1 MRKLDRDS
9 GLAITGM
16 NPMLT
21 VKKPHHTVFLLA
33 AIIIA
38 ASATLAW
45 NARAQSPSSAASTT
59 ETSIAGDANAG
70 AELFDSVCEECHGA
84 AATAP
89 TLRGIIG
96 RPAAS
101 VASFDGYSEALKA
114 KKSLTWS
121 PANLNLF
128 LKSPKDFVPGTLMY
142 KTVADEKDRADIIA
156 YLASLPPPRK

>member
-1 MRKLDRDS
+1 MF
-9 GLAITGM
+9 
-16 NPMLT
+16 T
-21 VKKPHHTVFLLA
+21 VKQLHHAVFLLA
-33 AIIIA
+33 AIFIP
-38 ASATLAW
+38 ASAILAW
-45 NARAQSPSSAASTT
+45 NARAQSPARPASTSDT
-59 ETSIAGDANAG
+59 AISGDANAG

-101 VASFDGYSEALKA
+101 IESFDGYSEALKA
-114 KKSLTWS
+114 RKSLTWT

-142 KTVADEKDRADIIA
+142 KTVPDEKDRADIIA

>member
-1 MRKLDRDS
+1 MFTDKQ
-9 GLAITGM
+9 
-16 NPMLT
+16 
-21 VKKPHHTVFLLA
+21 HTVFLLA
-33 AIIIA
+33 AIFIA
-38 ASATLAW
+38 ASAVAW
-45 NARAQSPSSAASTT
+45 NARAQSPASTAST
-59 ETSIAGDANAG
+59 AETGLSGDANAG

-101 VASFDGYSEALKA
+101 IESFDGYSEALKA
-114 KKSLTWS
+114 KKSLNWT

-128 LKSPKDFVPGTLMY
+128 LKSPKGLVPGTLMY
-142 KTVADEKDRADIIA
+142 KTVPDEKDRADIIA

>member
-1 MRKLDRDS
+1 MF
-9 GLAITGM
+9 
-16 NPMLT
+16 T
-21 VKKPHHTVFLLA
+21 VKQPHHGVFLLA
-33 AIIIA
+33 AIFIPAYAI
-38 ASATLAW
+38 LAW
-45 NARAQSPSSAASTT
+45 NAGAQSAAGAPSAT
-59 ETSIAGDANAG
+59 ETAVSGDANAG

-101 VASFDGYSEALKA
+101 IESFDGYSEALKA
-114 KKSLTWS
+114 KKSLIWT

-128 LKSPKDFVPGTLMY
+128 LKSPKAFVPGTLMY
-142 KTVADEKDRADIIA
+142 KTVPDEKDRADIIA

>member
-1 MRKLDRDS
+1 MF
-9 GLAITGM
+9 
-16 NPMLT
+16 T
-21 VKKPHHTVFLLA
+21 VKKPHHAVYLFA
-33 AIIIA
+33 AALVA
-38 ASATLAW
+38 AGAIPAW
-45 NARAQSPSSAASTT
+45 NSRAQTPAGAASTT
-59 ETSIAGDANAG
+59 ATAISGDANAG

-101 VASFDGYSEALKA
+101 IESFEGYSDALKA
-114 KKSLTWS
+114 KKSLIWTA
-121 PANLNLF
+121 ANLNLF

-142 KTVADEKDRADIIA
+142 KTVPDEKDRADIIA

>member
-1 MRKLDRDS
+1 MF
-9 GLAITGM
+9 
-16 NPMLT
+16 T
-21 VKKPHHTVFLLA
+21 VKKLQQTVFLLA
-33 AIIIA
+33 AILIA
-38 ASATLAW
+38 AGAFLAW
-45 NARAQSPSSAASTT
+45 SARAQSPSKEASTT
-59 ETSIAGDANAG
+59 ETAISGDANAG

-101 VASFDGYSEALKA
+101 IESFDGYSEALKA
-114 KKSLTWS
+114 KKSLIWK

-142 KTVADEKDRADIIA
+142 KTVPDEKDRADIIA

>member
-1 MRKLDRDS
+1 MF
-9 GLAITGM
+9 TE
-16 NPMLT
+16 
-21 VKKPHHTVFLLA
+21 KPQHTVILPA
-33 AIIIA
+33 AILIA
-38 ASATLAW
+38 AGAILAW
-45 NARAQSPSSAASTT
+45 NARAQSPSGAPSAA
-59 ETSIAGDANAG
+59 ETPISGDANAG

-101 VASFDGYSEALKA
+101 VESFDGYSEALKA
-114 KKSLTWS
+114 KKSLTWT

-142 KTVADEKDRADIIA
+142 KTVPDEKDRADIIA
-156 YLASLPPPRK
+156 FLASLPLPRK

>member
-1 MRKLDRDS
+1 
-9 GLAITGM
+9 
-16 NPMLT
+16 MLT
-21 VKKPHHTVFLLA
+21 VKKPHQTVFLLA
-33 AIIIA
+33 AMLIA
-38 ASATLAW
+38 GSAILAW
-45 NARAQSPSSAASTT
+45 NARAQAPSSAAGTT
-59 ETSIAGDANAG
+59 GTAIAGDANAG

-101 VASFDGYSEALKA
+101 IESFDGYSEALKA
-114 KKSLTWS
+114 KKSLTWT

-142 KTVADEKDRADIIA
+142 KTVPDGKDRADIIA

>member
-1 MRKLDRDS
+1 MF
-9 GLAITGM
+9 
-16 NPMLT
+16 T
-21 VKKPHHTVFLLA
+21 VKKPHRTVLLLA
-33 AIIIA
+33 GILFA
-38 ASATLAW
+38 ASAILAW
-45 NARAQSPSSAASTT
+45 NARAQSSAGAANTT
-59 ETSIAGDANAG
+59 ETAISGDANAG

-101 VASFDGYSEALKA
+101 IESFDGYSEALKA
-114 KKSLTWS
+114 KKSLNWT

-142 KTVADEKDRADIIA
+142 KTVPDEKDRADIIA